1 MTGVIILPNY
11 NDWRSLTVLTNELQD
26 VMDALPGKWMIL
38 VVDDASSIPCPL
50 DWRPS
55 RVHCIRLLANQ
66 GHQAA
71 IFFGLKWVRE
81 HWPNVERVV
90 VMDSDGEDDPHAIP
104 LLLEHPDDVVFAK
117 RGQRHENW
125 QFQLGYRLYKVL
137 FRMVTGQ
144 RMTVGNYAVMR
155 TDVVHSLSD
164 AGFAHFGAAL
174 LNWTGSKAYVTVN
187 RRPRI
192 EGQSSMNSHR
202 LMYHGLRSLVE
213 NMESLVHWMLRMFV
227 GVMLVVVALGSY
239 ALVSKFILRNAV
251 PGWTSILG
259 VGLCVAALVVF
270 VGFVLGLVALSVRW
284 QYGLM
289 ARQGAWSDQPLTED
303 GPPEPDRNS
312 TLQP

>member
-11 NDWRSLTVLTNELQD
+11 NDWRSLVVLTEELKE
-26 VMDALPGKWMIL
+26 VLNTLPGQWLML
-38 VVDDASSIPCPL
+38 VVDDASPSPRPTE
-50 DWRPS
+50 WRPS
-55 RVHCIRLLANQ
+55 GVHSIRLVANQ

-71 IFFGLKWVRE
+71 IFFGLAWVRE
-81 HWPNVERVV
+81 HWPDVERVV
-90 VMDSDGEDDPHAIP
+90 VMDADGEDDPKALP
-104 LLLEHPDDVVFAK
+104 LLVQREEDVVFAQ

-125 QFQLGYRLYKVL
+125 KFQVGYRLYKIL
-137 FRMVTGQ
+137 FRMVTGK
-144 RMTVGNYAVMR
+144 RMTVGNFAMLRGNVL
-155 TDVVHSLSD
+155 HALSD

-192 EGQSSMNSHR
+192 DGQSSMNAQK

-227 GVMLVVVALGSY
+227 GVMLVVATLGSY

-289 ARQGAWSDQPLTED
+289 ARRNAWIDQPLTQD
-303 GPPEPDRNS
+303 GPPEPDPDS